1 MSEKIIAPVTLLCGD
16 ALATLKTLEAESVQ
30 CVVTSPP

>member
-1 MSEKIIAPVTLLCGD
+1 MDYKIIQGD
-16 ALATLKTLEAESVQ
+16 CLDVLKTLEEKSVQ